1 MRKKIIKW
9 LSKRVQIIFRNKRDF
24 KDISIFEFSN
34 FSLISYIT
42 IFFVLSFSISFFLS
56 TTILKSFFDPR
67 FLEQKA
73 NEELIRL
80 SNSIDSLSLQA
91 EIKDQYIEN
100 IMIILNGGE
109 NKNNEE
115 NLPGKTFKPKDLTND
130 YSVIDSFFRKEF
142 ESTVS
147 SSNLIGNGGV
157 NQDFLLMPPVSS
169 GIVLSV
175 YDPLNN
181 HFGVDFVCKKEEPI
195 KATFDGTVLMSSW
208 TKDSGYVISIIHPN
222 NLKVNNINFGL
233 IYYSKEKYSDD
244 RIKTGFPTKLSLY
257 IDFSLPVI
265 INRMNILQKA
275 NLTDIS
281 SDIFSSNFEYVGII
295 SNKKD

>member
-24 KDISIFEFSN
+24 KDISLFEFSN
-34 FSLISYIT
+34 FSLVSYIT
-42 IFFVLSFSISFFLS
+42 LFFVLSFSISFFLS

-91 EIKDQYIEN
+91 EVKDQYIEN

-115 NLPGKTFKPKDLTND
+115 NLSGKTFKPKDLTND

-142 ESTVS
+142 ENTIS
-147 SSNLIGNGGV
+147 SSNLIGNGSV

-222 NLKVNNINFGL
+222 NLISVYKHNSKVFV
-233 IYYSKEKYSDD
+233 
-244 RIKTGFPTKLSLY
+244 KTGQSVSTG
-257 IDFSLPVI
+257 DVI
-265 INRMNILQKA
+265 SIIGD
-275 NLTDIS
+275 TGE
-281 SDIFSSNFEYVGII
+281 FSSGPHLHFELWMDGKSINPSEFI
-295 SNKKD
+295 SL

>member
-24 KDISIFEFSN
+24 KDISLFEFSN

-80 SNSIDSLSLQA
+80 SNSIDSLSFQA

-115 NLPGKTFKPKDLTND
+115 NLSGKTFKPKDLTSD

-147 SSNLIGNGGV
+147 SSNLIGNGGI

-181 HFGVDFVCKKEEPI
+181 HFGVDFVCNKEEPI

-222 NLKVNNINFGL
+222 NLISVYKHNSKVFV
-233 IYYSKEKYSDD
+233 
-244 RIKTGFPTKLSLY
+244 KTGQSVSTG
-257 IDFSLPVI
+257 DVI
-265 INRMNILQKA
+265 SIIGD
-275 NLTDIS
+275 TGE
-281 SDIFSSNFEYVGII
+281 FSSGPHLHFELWMDGKSINPSEFI
-295 SNKKD
+295 SL

>member
-24 KDISIFEFSN
+24 KDISLFEFSN

-42 IFFVLSFSISFFLS
+42 LFFVLSFSISFFLS

-115 NLPGKTFKPKDLTND
+115 NLSGKKFKPKDLSND

-142 ESTVS
+142 ESTIS

-195 KATFDGTVLMSSW
+195 KATFDGTVLISSW

-222 NLKVNNINFGL
+222 NLISVYKHNSKVFV
-233 IYYSKEKYSDD
+233 
-244 RIKTGFPTKLSLY
+244 KTGQSVSTG
-257 IDFSLPVI
+257 DVI
-265 INRMNILQKA
+265 SIIGD
-275 NLTDIS
+275 TGE
-281 SDIFSSNFEYVGII
+281 FSSGPHLHFELWMDGKSINPSEFI
-295 SNKKD
+295 SL

>member
-1 MRKKIIKW
+1 MRKKLIKL

-24 KDISIFEFSN
+24 KDISLFEFSN
-34 FSLISYIT
+34 LNLISYMT
-42 IFFVLSFSISFFLS
+42 IFFILTFSISFFLS

-80 SNSIDSLSLQA
+80 SNSIDSLSFQA

-115 NLPGKTFKPKDLTND
+115 NLTGKTFKPKDITND

-142 ESTVS
+142 ENTIS
-147 SSNLIGNGGV
+147 SSNLIGNGSV
-157 NQDFLLMPPVSS
+157 NQDFLLISPVSS

-195 KATFDGTVLMSSW
+195 KATYDGTVLMSSW
-208 TKDSGYVISIIHPN
+208 TKDSGYVISIVHPN
-222 NLKVNNINFGL
+222 NLISVYKHNSKVFV
-233 IYYSKEKYSDD
+233 
-244 RIKTGFPTKLSLY
+244 KTGQSVSTG
-257 IDFSLPVI
+257 DVI
-265 INRMNILQKA
+265 SIIGD
-275 NLTDIS
+275 TGE
-281 SDIFSSNFEYVGII
+281 FSSGPHLHFELWMDGKSINPSEFI
-295 SNKKD
+295 SL

>member
-1 MRKKIIKW
+1 MRKKLIKW

-24 KDISIFEFSN
+24 KDISLFEFSN
-34 FSLISYIT
+34 LSLISYIT
-42 IFFVLSFSISFFLS
+42 IFFILTFSISFFLS

-109 NKNNEE
+109 NKNNKE
-115 NLPGKTFKPKDLTND
+115 NLSGKTFKPKDLTND

-142 ESTVS
+142 ENTIS
-147 SSNLIGNGGV
+147 SSNLIGNGSV
-157 NQDFLLMPPVSS
+157 NQDFLLISPVSS

-195 KATFDGTVLMSSW
+195 KATYDGTVLMSSW
-208 TKDSGYVISIIHPN
+208 TKDSGYVISIVHPN
-222 NLKVNNINFGL
+222 NLISVYKHNSKVFV
-233 IYYSKEKYSDD
+233 
-244 RIKTGFPTKLSLY
+244 KTGQSVSTG
-257 IDFSLPVI
+257 DVI
-265 INRMNILQKA
+265 SIIGD
-275 NLTDIS
+275 TGE
-281 SDIFSSNFEYVGII
+281 FSSGPHLHFELWMDGKSINPSEFI
-295 SNKKD
+295 SL